1 MKGTHIVADFIWNTK
16 VDKINYVVLA
26 YRVFDI
32 MKKAIERS
40 GMKNVHEKLVVL
52 DGDTPEGFTSVIL
65 LDESHITSHCYSNE
79 GLLAIDIF
87 TCGSCDTAKVMD
99 FVQNELLS
107 IFQTLKC
114 VYRDK
119 YKRFR
124 CN

>member
-1 MKGTHIVADFIWNTK
+1 MKGTHIVADFIWD
-16 VDKINYVVLA
+16 VDIENINYVLLA
-26 YRVFDI
+26 YKVFDI
-32 MKKAIERS
+32 MKKAIQRS

-65 LDESHITSHCYSNE
+65 LDESHITSHCYSSE

-87 TCGSCDTAKVMD
+87 TCGNCDTIKIMD
-99 FVQNELLS
+99 FVQIELLS

-124 CN
+124 SI